1 MIEMSQY
8 PCRNCVYF
16 NECGE
21 NMRTMPCSGR
31 MTKSQRKALKG
42 TKANLIVVDEF
53 PLKTREELIREG
65 EREQAR
71 RAFYED

>member
-1 MIEMSQY
+1 
-8 PCRNCVYF
+8 
-16 NECGE
+16 
-21 NMRTMPCSGR
+21 
-31 MTKSQRKALKG
+31 MT
-42 TKANLIVVDEF
+42 VDEF